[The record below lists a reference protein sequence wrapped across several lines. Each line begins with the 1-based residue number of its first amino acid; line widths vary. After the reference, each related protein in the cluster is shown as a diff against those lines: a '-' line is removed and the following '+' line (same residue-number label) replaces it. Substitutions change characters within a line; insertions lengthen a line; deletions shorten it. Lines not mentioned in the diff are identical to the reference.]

1 MAYSKQTDKAHSNGT
16 FSSTSAGNNS
26 SSKTK
31 SKIWKRSSSLKR
43 SLGQLSKEISIFN
56 SGDKEESDDS
66 VWNEFW
72 FFPKNYVFH
81 SI

>member
-1 MAYSKQTDKAHSNGT
+1 MAYSKQTDKQSVGT
-16 FSSTSAGNNS
+16 FSSTSAGGNNS

-31 SKIWKRSSSLKR
+31 SKIRKWSSSLKR

-56 SGDKEESDDS
+56 SGDKEEFDDS
-66 VWNEFW
+66 AWNEFR